1 MDNEV
6 MTDSREQSVLASS
19 QFDKS
24 SSLCAPQL
32 ATLWQQMLHEACG
45 CNDPLV
51 RGLLAT
57 GVRNHADFAS
67 ALAALLGR
75 KLGARSVAADAL
87 SELVQEGFEA
97 APAIV
102 CAAAA

>member
-1 MDNEV
+1 MDNGV

-75 KLGARSVAADAL
+75 TPLTAKAKALTLLTKLKNIFTS
-87 SELVQEGFEA
+87 
-97 APAIV
+97 
-102 CAAAA
+102 